1 MPTLQTRL
9 NTIGISGARG
19 IDLMM
24 QRDQIRATV
33 SGEGGTAG
41 TAQSA
46 SRQAAP
52 ESRKNTVPPR
62 ELTPEEKRIV
72 AELQQIDRRVR
83 DHERAHLAAG
93 SGVITS
99 TADFTYTYGPDGRA
113 YAIAGEVGID
123 TSPESKPEDN
133 IYKGQRIQ
141 AAALAPRDPSP
152 TDYHVAS
159 IGSRME
165 LQGRSD
171 LAQQRFEE
179 SLAAQEAGR
188 QERAARNEAPPQAE
202 APAPP
207 RPEGQAD
214 ADSRQTSG
222 QTQQILQNAY
232 AKNGDASVDAGRVS
246 VFA

>member
-1 MPTLQTRL
+1 MSTLQTRL

-33 SGEGGTAG
+33 SGEGGTAD
-41 TAQSA
+41 TSQSA

-52 ESRKNTVPPR
+52 ESRKNTVAPR

-93 SGVITS
+93 RGVITS

-152 TDYHVAS
+152 TDYRVAS
-159 IGSRME
+159 IGSQLE
-165 LQGRSD
+165 LRGRSD
-171 LAQQRFEE
+171 LAEQRFEE

-188 QERAARNEAPPQAE
+188 QERAARNEAPPEAE
-202 APAPP
+202 VSAPAPID
-207 RPEGQAD
+207 QAETG
-214 ADSRQTSG
+214 SRQASG
-222 QTQQILQNAY
+222 QTRQLVQNAY
-232 AKNGDASVDAGRVS
+232 ATADASANAGRVS

>member
-1 MPTLQTRL
+1 MSTLQARL

-33 SGEGGTAG
+33 SGEGGTAD

-52 ESRKNTVPPR
+52 ESRKNAVAPR

-93 SGVITS
+93 RGVITS

-159 IGSRME
+159 IGSQME

-188 QERAARNEAPPQAE
+188 QERAARNEAPSEAE
-202 APAPP
+202 ASAPAPI
-207 RPEGQAD
+207 EAQAD
-214 ADSRQTSG
+214 TGDRQASG
-222 QTQQILQNAY
+222 ETRQLVQNAY
-232 AKNGDASVDAGRVS
+232 ATNADAPAHAGRVS

>member
-1 MPTLQTRL
+1 MSTLQARL

-33 SGEGGTAG
+33 SGEGGTA
-41 TAQSA
+41 QSA

-52 ESRKNTVPPR
+52 ESRKNTVAPR

-93 SGVITS
+93 RGVITS

-152 TDYHVAS
+152 TDYRVAS
-159 IGSRME
+159 IGSQLE

-179 SLAAQEAGR
+179 SLAAQEAAR
-188 QERAARNEAPPQAE
+188 QERAARSEVPAQAE
-202 APAPP
+202 APTQA

>member
-1 MPTLQTRL
+1 MSTLQARL

-33 SGEGGTAG
+33 SDDSG

-52 ESRKNTVPPR
+52 ESKKNAVAPR

-93 SGVITS
+93 RGVITS

-159 IGSRME
+159 IGSQME

-179 SLAAQEAGR
+179 SLAAQEAAR
-188 QERAARNEAPPQAE
+188 QEQAARNEAPSQAGVSDQ
-202 APAPP
+202 APT
-207 RPEGQAD
+207 EGQAD
-214 ADSRQTSG
+214 TGSRQAG
-222 QTQQILQNAY
+222 ENRQLVQNAY
-232 AKNGDASVDAGRVS
+232 ATNADASGNAGRVS